1 MNSGTKGH
9 ALAVDIGGT
18 FTDVVLRGPTG
29 HCWVDKTLTTP
40 DDLLNGFFAAVD
52 LAMGKAGISPADVDD
67 LVVHA
72 TTVVTNALIERKGP
86 PTALLVTSGFVDVLY
101 IRDEHR
107 YDMYDPLIEFPD
119 PLVPRERTFGVT
131 ERVLVDGTIETEVV
145 AAEIEAIADKLK
157 AANIGSVAICFLNA
171 YNEPANERR
180 VREILLAKLPGLYV
194 SLSSDVAPQMREY
207 TRASTTVVNAYT
219 QPITRPYLTALR
231 ESLRERGYPNEPLI
245 MLSNGGI
252 IGADI
257 AGRFPVRMIE
267 SGPAAGALVASYYA
281 EKLGIDDL
289 LSFDMGG
296 TTAKACLIQ
305 DRQPLVSGV
314 FEVDRQYRF
323 KPGSGFP
330 VTIPSIDM
338 IEIGSGGG
346 SIARVNSLGLMKVG
360 PESAGSEPGPVCY
373 GRAGDQPTVTDADLV
388 LGYLDAKNFL
398 GGDMALD
405 VAGAVSVM
413 EGLGKAL
420 GTDAEE
426 TALGVYQVVGEQMAA
441 AARAHATDR
450 GIDPRGLPV
459 LAFGGAGPVH
469 ANYVAVLLE
478 SDTVIFPPLASVL
491 SAFGTLVTPARLD
504 LVRGSLTRLDEI
516 DWDVTAALLDD
527 IEAEARAALEDAG
540 IDANAIHYGLG
551 ADMRYVGQANEV
563 TVDFGF
569 DPRKTRD
576 TGEIRRVFEVAY
588 DKLYGLRLDG
598 MRVEVVSWRL
608 TALGPGADRHSD
620 VDLPAKPGAAKAS
633 RRAVFGAGAVEV
645 QVYDRAALA
654 QDQKVEGPAIIEE
667 RETTIIILPGWTA
680 TVDAL
685 GCVVARAGGGNG

>member
-1 MNSGTKGH
+1 MPGY

-18 FTDVVLRGPTG
+18 FTDVVLRDASGR
-29 HCWVDKTLTTP
+29 CWVDKTLTTHE
-40 DDLLNGFFAAVD
+40 DLLEGFFAAVD
-52 LAMGKAGISPADVDD
+52 LAMAKAGATPADVDD
-67 LVVHA
+67 VVVHA

-86 PTALLVTSGFVDVLY
+86 PTGLIVTEGFRDVLY

-107 YDMYDPLIEFPD
+107 YDMYDPLIEFPE

-131 ERVLVDGTIETEVV
+131 ERVL
-145 AAEIEAIADKLK
+145 AD
-157 AANIGSVAICFLNA
+157 GSVDVEVDEAGVAKIAEKLAADGISSVAVCFLNA
-171 YNEPANERR
+171 YKQPANEQK
-180 VREILLAKLPGLYV
+180 VREALQSKLPDLYI

-207 TRASTTVVNAYT
+207 LRASTTVVNAFT

-231 ESLRERGYPNEPLI
+231 ETLKERGYPNEPLI

-281 EKLGIDDL
+281 EKLGINDL

-296 TTAKACLIQ
+296 TTAKACIIQ
-305 DRQPLVSGV
+305 GRQPLVTGL

-338 IEIGSGGG
+338 IEIGAGGG
-346 SIARVNSLGLMKVG
+346 SIARVDALGLMKVG
-360 PESAGSEPGPVCY
+360 PDSAGSEPGPVCY
-373 GRAGDQPTVTDADLV
+373 SRGGDQPTVTDADLL
-388 LGYLDAKNFL
+388 LGYLDAGNFL

-405 VAGAVSVM
+405 VEGAGSVM
-413 EGLGKAL
+413 AGLGEKLEA
-420 GTDAEE
+420 GVEE

-469 ANYVAVLLE
+469 ANYVAELLE

-504 LVRGSLTRLDEI
+504 LVRGALVRLNDI
-516 DWDVTAALLDD
+516 DWDAVATILGE
-527 IEAEARAALEDAG
+527 IEDEARTALIDAG
-540 IDANAIHYGLG
+540 IAGDAVQYSFG

-563 TVDFGF
+563 TVDLPG
-569 DPRKTRD
+569 DPRDTRD
-576 TGEIRRVFEVAY
+576 TEEIRRVFEAAY
-588 DKLYGLRLDG
+588 EQLYGLRLAD
-598 MRVEVVSWRL
+598 MNVEIVSWRV
-608 TALGPGADRHSD
+608 TALGPQVDRQSD
-620 VDLPAKPGAAKAS
+620 VDLAGTESAAKAS
-633 RRAVFGAGAVEV
+633 RRAVFGSGAADVE
-645 QVYDRAALA
+645 VYDRTALA
-654 QDQKVEGPAIIEE
+654 KGQSVPGPAIIEE

-680 TVDAL
+680 TVDPL
-685 GCVVARAGGGNG
+685 GCIVARRGSRA